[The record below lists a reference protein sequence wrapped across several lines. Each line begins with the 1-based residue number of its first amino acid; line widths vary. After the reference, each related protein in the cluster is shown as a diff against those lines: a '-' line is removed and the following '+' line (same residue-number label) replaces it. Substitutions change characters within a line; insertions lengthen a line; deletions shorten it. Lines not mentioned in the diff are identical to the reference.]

1 MRNFPAAAATGLTL
15 LASGWAH
22 AIGLGGVVG
31 QSAIGEPLRIEI
43 TLIAGASADSSCI
56 RLSPGSGADLP
67 WVRQARIALT
77 GTGQNRR
84 IIVSSSQPVYD
95 PIVMLGLELS
105 CEGMLRR
112 EYPLLLPSAIARPQ
126 AQPESRPAR
135 TAPSEHPAMAESA
148 PARDAAPTL
157 NELAQRL
164 YPGDRN
170 LRRRFVAAARRAHP
184 DQFPNRASTSR
195 PMADEAA
202 LDIAALRR
210 QAETPP
216 AATRAPRATAAPST
230 PRAESAP
237 KASTAAPVASTEAA
251 ATPPASAPTPGAMG
265 GDRLTVIGDAPPPD
279 LKLSF
284 SLSDPGLV
292 GRTSD
297 DERERMRQEQR
308 LLLALDEKI
317 IAQLEIASKIRELEQ
332 YQRHLT
338 SEAGKLGIGAAQADQ
353 AVANETGGLETQRPP
368 APPQGPVAAEADSAA
383 SSWWQ
388 FLLAIAGFALVASL
402 LALYLRRKRLDRE
415 REEAD
420 FFATGD
426 SEEPGAPEI
435 QAEPGMAAAKAH
447 TAAAADSGHEALGEP
462 MSSMDFAPLD
472 WEPPNSLPPEETV
485 APLPLAEEDLA
496 GEHDSAVELAEIM
509 MSFGRVQG
517 AAQTL
522 ADFIRGNPKQAVVP
536 WLKLLEVYKTAD
548 MRAEFDGLTQQ
559 LNRTFNVKVVEWDD
573 FDMEKASSETIE
585 RMPHIIAELER
596 LWGTVECQAYLHK
609 LLRDNRDGTR
619 QGFPLAVIDD
629 ILCLLGILNQHLGAY
644 REATPDAG
652 NPVST

>member
-1 MRNFPAAAATGLTL
+1 
-15 LASGWAH
+15 
-22 AIGLGGVVG
+22 
-31 QSAIGEPLRIEI
+31 
-43 TLIAGASADSSCI
+43 
-56 RLSPGSGADLP
+56 
-67 WVRQARIALT
+67 
-77 GTGQNRR
+77 
-84 IIVSSSQPVYD
+84 
-95 PIVMLGLELS
+95 
-105 CEGMLRR
+105 
-112 EYPLLLPSAIARPQ
+112 
-126 AQPESRPAR
+126 
-135 TAPSEHPAMAESA
+135 
-148 PARDAAPTL
+148 
-157 NELAQRL
+157 
-164 YPGDRN
+164 
-170 LRRRFVAAARRAHP
+170 
-184 DQFPNRASTSR
+184 
-195 PMADEAA
+195 
-202 LDIAALRR
+202 
-210 QAETPP
+210 
-216 AATRAPRATAAPST
+216 
-230 PRAESAP
+230 
-237 KASTAAPVASTEAA
+237 
-251 ATPPASAPTPGAMG
+251 
-265 GDRLTVIGDAPPPD
+265 
-279 LKLSF
+279 
-284 SLSDPGLV
+284 
-292 GRTSD
+292 
-297 DERERMRQEQR
+297 
-308 LLLALDEKI
+308 
-317 IAQLEIASKIRELEQ
+317 
-332 YQRHLT
+332 
-338 SEAGKLGIGAAQADQ
+338 
-353 AVANETGGLETQRPP
+353 
-368 APPQGPVAAEADSAA
+368 
-383 SSWWQ
+383 
-388 FLLAIAGFALVASL
+388 
-402 LALYLRRKRLDRE
+402 
-415 REEAD
+415 
-420 FFATGD
+420 
-426 SEEPGAPEI
+426 
-435 QAEPGMAAAKAH
+435 MAAAKAH